1 MDYEHNE
8 ICGSV
13 ILIVDDVET
22 NRVIL
27 EEIIKD
33 MGCVPVSAENGKQAL
48 EQLERGSPD
57 LVLTDVSMPEM
68 GGHELCRILKEN
80 AKTREIPVIFIS
92 AFGETEDVI
101 KGFSLGGNDYIV
113 KPFIPEVVQ
122 ARVKLHLSLHAAT
135 LKISENNRRL
145 QKSVQEQVSQIE
157 QERKNVLYALVG
169 VAAENSF
176 YSHGHIKRLQQNC
189 RMLAQSMQF
198 SPVFTDRISDT
209 YIDTI
214 EVAAPLCDIGNVGI
228 PRSVLHKESE
238 LSEEERMLV
247 QSHTQIGA
255 KLLKDLYVT
264 SDFNDFIQISIDV
277 ANYHHENWDGS
288 GYPFGLS
295 GEDIPLCARIM
306 SVADVFDALTSVRC
320 YKEAY
325 SLQSAYDI
333 IESESGKQFDPN
345 IVKAFFEL
353 KPGISDYL
361 QQRSA

>member
-1 MDYEHNE
+1 MDYEQNE

-33 MGCVPVSAENGKQAL
+33 MGCVPVSAENGVQAL

-68 GGHELCRILKEN
+68 GGHELCRILKES

-135 LKISENNRRL
+135 LKVSENNRRL
-145 QKSVQEQVSQIE
+145 QKSVQEQVNQIE

-176 YSHGHIKRLQQNC
+176 YSHEHIVRLQQNS
-189 RMLAQSMQF
+189 RILAQSMQF
-198 SPVFTDRISDT
+198 SPLFTDRISDT
-209 YIDTI
+209 YIDAI
-214 EVAAPLCDIGNVGI
+214 EVAAPLCDIGNIGI

-238 LSEEERMLV
+238 LSEEEKVLV

-264 SDFNDFIQISIDV
+264 SDFNDFIQISIDG

-288 GYPFGLS
+288 GYPSQLK
-295 GEDIPLCARIM
+295 EEEIPLAAQIVSIVDVFCALTEKRSYRKEYSKEEALQIM
-306 SVADVFDALTSVRC
+306 S
-320 YKEAY
+320 
-325 SLQSAYDI
+325 Q
-333 IESESGKQFDPN
+333 ESGKKFHPEIFKIFHKIARQ
-345 IVKAFFEL
+345 L
-353 KPGISDYL
+353 C
-361 QQRSA
+361 

>member
-1 MDYEHNE
+1 MDYEQNE

-33 MGCVPVSAENGKQAL
+33 MGCVPVSAENGVQAL

-68 GGHELCRILKEN
+68 GGHELCRILKES

-135 LKISENNRRL
+135 LKVSENNRRL
-145 QKSVQEQVSQIE
+145 QKSVQEQVNQIE

-176 YSHGHIKRLQQNC
+176 YSHEHIVRLQQNS
-189 RMLAQSMQF
+189 RILAQSMQF
-198 SPVFTDRISDT
+198 SPLFTDRISDT
-209 YIDTI
+209 YIDAI
-214 EVAAPLCDIGNVGI
+214 EVAAPLCDIGNIGI

-238 LSEEERMLV
+238 LSEEEKVLV

-288 GYPFGLS
+288 GYPSQLK
-295 GEDIPLCARIM
+295 EEEIPLAAQIVSIVDVFCALTEKRSYRKEYSKEEALQIM
-306 SVADVFDALTSVRC
+306 S
-320 YKEAY
+320 
-325 SLQSAYDI
+325 Q
-333 IESESGKQFDPN
+333 ESGKKFHPEIFKIFHKIARQ
-345 IVKAFFEL
+345 L
-353 KPGISDYL
+353 C
-361 QQRSA
+361 

>member
-1 MDYEHNE
+1 MDYEQNE

-33 MGCVPVSAENGKQAL
+33 MGCVPVSAENGVQAL

-68 GGHELCRILKEN
+68 GGHELCRILKES

-135 LKISENNRRL
+135 LKVSENNRRL
-145 QKSVQEQVSQIE
+145 QKSVQEQVNQIE

-176 YSHGHIKRLQQNC
+176 YSHEHIVRLQQNS
-189 RMLAQSMQF
+189 RILAQSMQF
-198 SPVFTDRISDT
+198 SPLFTDRISDT

-214 EVAAPLCDIGNVGI
+214 EVAAPLCDIGNI
-228 PRSVLHKESE
+228 
-238 LSEEERMLV
+238 
-247 QSHTQIGA
+247 
-255 KLLKDLYVT
+255 
-264 SDFNDFIQISIDV
+264 
-277 ANYHHENWDGS
+277 
-288 GYPFGLS
+288 
-295 GEDIPLCARIM
+295 
-306 SVADVFDALTSVRC
+306 
-320 YKEAY
+320 
-325 SLQSAYDI
+325 
-333 IESESGKQFDPN
+333 
-345 IVKAFFEL
+345 
-353 KPGISDYL
+353 
-361 QQRSA
+361 

>member
-1 MDYEHNE
+1 MDYEQNE

-33 MGCVPVSAENGKQAL
+33 MGCVPVSAENGVQAL

-68 GGHELCRILKEN
+68 GGHELCRILKES

-135 LKISENNRRL
+135 LKVSENNRRL
-145 QKSVQEQVSQIE
+145 QKSVQEQVNQIE

-176 YSHGHIKRLQQNC
+176 YSHEHIVRLQQNS
-189 RMLAQSMQF
+189 RILAQSMQF
-198 SPVFTDRISDT
+198 SPLFTDRISDT

-214 EVAAPLCDIGNVGI
+214 EVAAPLCDIGNIGI

-238 LSEEERMLV
+238 LSEEEKVLV

-288 GYPFGLS
+288 GYPSQLK
-295 GEDIPLCARIM
+295 EEEIPLAAQIVSIVDVFCALTEKRSYRKEYSEEEALQIM
-306 SVADVFDALTSVRC
+306 S
-320 YKEAY
+320 
-325 SLQSAYDI
+325 Q
-333 IESESGKQFDPN
+333 ESGKKFHPEIFKIFHKIARQ
-345 IVKAFFEL
+345 L
-353 KPGISDYL
+353 C
-361 QQRSA
+361 

>member
-1 MDYEHNE
+1 MDYEQNE

-33 MGCVPVSAENGKQAL
+33 MGCVPVSAENGVQAL

-68 GGHELCRILKEN
+68 GGHELCRILKES

-135 LKISENNRRL
+135 LKVSENNRRL
-145 QKSVQEQVSQIE
+145 QKSVQEQVNQIE

-169 VAAENSF
+169 VVAENSF
-176 YSHGHIKRLQQNC
+176 YSHEHIVRLQQNS
-189 RMLAQSMQF
+189 RILAQSMQF
-198 SPVFTDRISDT
+198 SPLFTDRISDT

-214 EVAAPLCDIGNVGI
+214 EVAAPLCDIGNIGI

-238 LSEEERMLV
+238 LSEEEKVLV

-288 GYPFGLS
+288 GYPSQLK
-295 GEDIPLCARIM
+295 EEEIPLAAQIVSIVDVFCALTEKRSYRKEYSKEEALQIM
-306 SVADVFDALTSVRC
+306 S
-320 YKEAY
+320 
-325 SLQSAYDI
+325 Q
-333 IESESGKQFDPN
+333 ESGKKFHPEIFKIFHKIARQ
-345 IVKAFFEL
+345 L
-353 KPGISDYL
+353 C
-361 QQRSA
+361 

>member
-1 MDYEHNE
+1 MDFEQNE

-33 MGCVPVSAENGKQAL
+33 MGCVPVSAENGVQAL

-68 GGHELCRILKEN
+68 GGHELCRILKES

-135 LKISENNRRL
+135 LKVSENNRRL
-145 QKSVQEQVSQIE
+145 QKSVQEQVNQIE

-176 YSHGHIKRLQQNC
+176 YSHEHIVRLQQNS
-189 RMLAQSMQF
+189 RILAQSMQF
-198 SPVFTDRISDT
+198 SPLFTDRISDT

-214 EVAAPLCDIGNVGI
+214 EVAAPLCDIGNIGI

-238 LSEEERMLV
+238 LSEEEKVLV

-288 GYPFGLS
+288 GYPSQLK
-295 GEDIPLCARIM
+295 EEEIPLAAQIVSIVDVFCALTEKRSYRKEYSKEEALQIM
-306 SVADVFDALTSVRC
+306 S
-320 YKEAY
+320 
-325 SLQSAYDI
+325 Q
-333 IESESGKQFDPN
+333 ESGKKFHPEIFKIFHKIARQ
-345 IVKAFFEL
+345 L
-353 KPGISDYL
+353 C
-361 QQRSA
+361 

>member
-1 MDYEHNE
+1 MDYEQNE

-33 MGCVPVSAENGKQAL
+33 MGCVPVSAENGVQAL

-68 GGHELCRILKEN
+68 SGHELCRILKES

-135 LKISENNRRL
+135 LKVSENNRRL
-145 QKSVQEQVSQIE
+145 QKSVQEQVNQIE

-176 YSHGHIKRLQQNC
+176 YSHEHIVRLQQNS
-189 RMLAQSMQF
+189 RILAQSMQF
-198 SPVFTDRISDT
+198 SPLFTDRISDT

-214 EVAAPLCDIGNVGI
+214 EVAAPLCDIGNIGI

-238 LSEEERMLV
+238 LSEEEKVLV

-288 GYPFGLS
+288 GYPSQLK
-295 GEDIPLCARIM
+295 EEEIPLAAQIVSIVDVFCALTEKRSYRKEYSKEEALQIM
-306 SVADVFDALTSVRC
+306 S
-320 YKEAY
+320 
-325 SLQSAYDI
+325 Q
-333 IESESGKQFDPN
+333 ESGKKFHPEIFKIFHKIARQ
-345 IVKAFFEL
+345 L
-353 KPGISDYL
+353 C
-361 QQRSA
+361 

>member
-1 MDYEHNE
+1 MDYEQNE

-33 MGCVPVSAENGKQAL
+33 MGCVPVSAENGVQAL

-68 GGHELCRILKEN
+68 GGHELCRILKES

-135 LKISENNRRL
+135 LKVSENNRRL
-145 QKSVQEQVSQIE
+145 QKSVQEQVNQIE

-176 YSHGHIKRLQQNC
+176 YSHEHIVRLQQNS
-189 RMLAQSMQF
+189 RILAQSMQF
-198 SPVFTDRISDT
+198 SPLFTDRISDT

-214 EVAAPLCDIGNVGI
+214 EVAAPLCDIGNIGI
-228 PRSVLHKESE
+228 PRSVLHKEAE
-238 LSEEERMLV
+238 LSEEEKVLV

-288 GYPFGLS
+288 GYPSQLK
-295 GEDIPLCARIM
+295 EEEIPLAAQIVSIVDVFCALTEKRSYRKEYSKEEALQIM
-306 SVADVFDALTSVRC
+306 S
-320 YKEAY
+320 
-325 SLQSAYDI
+325 Q
-333 IESESGKQFDPN
+333 ESGKKFHPEIFKIFHKIARQ
-345 IVKAFFEL
+345 L
-353 KPGISDYL
+353 C
-361 QQRSA
+361 

>member
-1 MDYEHNE
+1 MDYEQNE

-33 MGCVPVSAENGKQAL
+33 MGCVPVSAENGVQAL

-68 GGHELCRILKEN
+68 GGHELCRILKES

-135 LKISENNRRL
+135 LKVSENNRRL
-145 QKSVQEQVSQIE
+145 QKSVQEQVNQIE

-176 YSHGHIKRLQQNC
+176 YSHEHIVRLQQNS
-189 RMLAQSMQF
+189 RILAQSMQF
-198 SPVFTDRISDT
+198 SPLFTDRISDT

-214 EVAAPLCDIGNVGI
+214 EVAAPLCDIGNIGI

-238 LSEEERMLV
+238 LSEEEKVLV

-288 GYPFGLS
+288 GYPSQLK
-295 GEDIPLCARIM
+295 EEEIPLAAQIVSIVDVFCALTEKRSYRKEYSKEEALQIM
-306 SVADVFDALTSVRC
+306 S
-320 YKEAY
+320 
-325 SLQSAYDI
+325 Q
-333 IESESGKQFDPN
+333 ESGKKFHPEIFKIFHKIARQ
-345 IVKAFFEL
+345 L
-353 KPGISDYL
+353 C
-361 QQRSA
+361 